1 MLRNL
6 VIMSLAAASAAAPV
20 SAKSTG
26 DLLHLRVGP
35 GVSASFTT
43 ATMRV
48 SCGDNADC
56 VFSVA
61 PNSTFDVIARAP
73 RGHNLQWAGCTP
85 LPEANTCRVE
95 IHDEPA
101 LVSVR

>member
-1 MLRNL
+1 MLRNC
-6 VIMSLAAASAAAPV
+6 VIVSLAAASAATPV

-26 DLLHLRVGP
+26 GFLHLRVGP
-35 GVSASFTT
+35 GVSASLTT

-95 IHDEPA
+95 IHDEPV